1 MLIGNPLSFAIEC
14 YHEPLNTR
22 HVFGRMCL
30 WVAGNRLGDIT
41 EPDCMLNPTAA
52 NLSRLLE
59 RLSTLNDPAL
69 LQLSDR
75 EAFDF
80 LNQVLYLDDDRT
92 NDEIQQDAERYCKF
106 HFLTLGGESFERTK
120 SFIVLV
126 GEEVALLFTDN
137 VDIFHSA
144 HLPKSEFIDVVEQF
158 YSWFKNEELS
168 RFAKC
173 GGTRI
178 DKL

>member
-14 YHEPLNTR
+14 YHEPLNSR

-30 WVAGNRLGDIT
+30 WVAGNGLGDIT
-41 EPDCMLNPTAA
+41 EPSCMLDVTAA
-52 NLSRLLE
+52 TLSRLLE

-92 NDEIQQDAERYCKF
+92 NDEIHQDTERYGKF
-106 HFLTLGGESFERTK
+106 HFLTGGESFDGAK

-137 VDIFHSA
+137 VDVFHSA
-144 HLPKSEFIDVVEQF
+144 HLPKSEFIDVVGQF
-158 YSWFKNEELS
+158 YSWFRHEELI
-168 RFAKC
+168 RLNTVAPW
-173 GGTRI
+173 
-178 DKL
+178 